1 MWRRKSVVCKSSQ
14 LETTLIVFIAFY
26 ESALV
31 MRWRIDTYSQWR
43 TRIHHQPTIPEK
55 PGHDSSPVV
64 CYRLSFRL
72 RLLHHPTHEKKC
84 FFFCSLFFCFFLKF
98 KNQKVKMLKD
108 RFDPRSYN
116 TNPARIFSTAEG
128 SKMSDTAIRFHL
140 FHPFANN
147 LKNDNV

>member
-1 MWRRKSVVCKSSQ
+1 
-14 LETTLIVFIAFY
+14 
-26 ESALV
+26 
-31 MRWRIDTYSQWR
+31 
-43 TRIHHQPTIPEK
+43 
-55 PGHDSSPVV
+55 
-64 CYRLSFRL
+64 
-72 RLLHHPTHEKKC
+72 
-84 FFFCSLFFCFFLKF
+84 
-98 KNQKVKMLKD
+98 MLKD